1 MLRSAML
8 FRFDGFE
15 FDTVKVELRA
25 NGTVRPLEPQV
36 FALLAFLLEHRERLV
51 SRDELLHT
59 VWQGREVSDAALSSR
74 IKSVRRALGDDGKA
88 QRLVKTLQGQGLRF
102 VGSVECVSPAEA
114 ESPQTDSRPSI
125 AVAPF
130 RFVGTSER
138 LEFLAEALPRE
149 LTVALARVRWLVVS
163 SSESS
168 TRAWQATPSPGEA
181 TRSLG
186 VRYCLSGSVEV
197 AGAKLTV
204 MVELF
209 DARRGTL
216 VWGERF
222 SGAVRDVHAFRVE
235 MAAKALAAIE
245 LHLPRHE
252 ADLARHTP
260 TEHLDAWG
268 AFHRALHHLYRFERA
283 DNEVSAT
290 LFRQALTLDPHF
302 ARAQAGL
309 SCTHF
314 MKAFLAQTDSVE
326 REIDLARR
334 HATLGL
340 ELDALDPFVS
350 FAMGRTFWL
359 EGDLETALTWLDR
372 ATSLSPSY
380 AHGVYA
386 RSWTETLLG
395 DVRTGRR
402 HVDFAMRLSPFDPM
416 SYGMLGT
423 RALGHLIAEED
434 AEALRWVERA
444 AHAPNAH
451 ALVGMLA
458 VAVHALAGDGPKAAD
473 WAGKV
478 LTRAP
483 RLRSADFFRAFPM
496 RPAAARRRVLA
507 ALSSQGF

>member
-1 MLRSAML
+1 MLY
-8 FRFDGFE
+8 RFDEFE

-25 NGTVRPLEPQV
+25 NGTVRPVEPQV
-36 FALLAFLLEHRERLV
+36 FALLAFLLENRERLV
-51 SRDELLHT
+51 SRDEIIHT
-59 VWQGREVSDAALSSR
+59 VWQGREVSDAAVSSR
-74 IKSVRRALGDDGKA
+74 LKSVRQALGDDGRS
-88 QRLVKTLQGQGLRF
+88 QRLIKTLQGQGVRF
-102 VGSVECVSPAEA
+102 VGSVECVAPGEAASAE
-114 ESPQTDSRPSI
+114 DSRPSI

-168 TRAWQATPSPGEA
+168 ARAWLETPAAGDA
-181 TRSLG
+181 GRALG
-186 VRYCLSGSVEV
+186 VRYCLTGSVEV
-197 AGAKLTV
+197 SGSALTV
-204 MVELF
+204 IVELF
-209 DARRGTL
+209 DSSRGTL
-216 VWGERF
+216 VWGDQF
-222 SGAVRDVHAFRVE
+222 SGAVRDVHEFRAE
-235 MAAKALAAIE
+235 IAAKTLAAIE
-245 LHLPRHE
+245 LHLPQHE

-268 AFHRALHHLYRFERA
+268 AFHRALGHLYRFEPA

-290 LFRQALTLDPHF
+290 LFRHALTLDPHF

-309 SCTHF
+309 SFTHF
-314 MKAFLAQTDSVE
+314 KKAFLAQTDDVA
-326 REIDLARR
+326 RESDLARR
-334 HATLGL
+334 HASLGL
-340 ELDALDPFVS
+340 EIDALDPFVN

-372 ATSLSPSY
+372 AVSLSPSY

-395 DVRTGRR
+395 EVRTGRR

-416 SYGMLGT
+416 TYGMLGT

-434 AEALRWVERA
+434 TEAARWVERA

-451 ALVGMLA
+451 ALIGMIA
-458 VAVHALAGDGPKAAD
+458 VAAHAVAGDGARAAD
-473 WAGKV
+473 WAGNV
-478 LTRAP
+478 LERAP

-496 RPAAARRRVLA
+496 KPAAARRRVLA
-507 ALSSQGF
+507 ALTSHGF